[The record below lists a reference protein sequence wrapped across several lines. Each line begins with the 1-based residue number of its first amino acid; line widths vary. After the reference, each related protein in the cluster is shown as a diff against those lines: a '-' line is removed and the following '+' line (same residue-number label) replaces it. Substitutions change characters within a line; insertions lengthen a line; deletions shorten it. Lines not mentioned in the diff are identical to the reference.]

1 MSDKNTFVNNDLPK
15 DISHING
22 MYKNWFLDY
31 ASYVILERSVPLIE
45 DGLKPVQ
52 RRILH
57 SLKDLDDGRFHKV
70 ANVVGHTMKYHP
82 HGDASI
88 YDAMVQVGQ
97 KNLILDLQGNWGNT
111 LTGDSAAAA
120 RYIEVKLSKFALDV
134 VYNSKITQYTPSY
147 DGRGKEPVS
156 LPIKFPLLL
165 AQGVEGIAV
174 GLSTKVLPHNFI
186 ELIDASI
193 KVLKGVKPRIFP
205 DFPNGGMADFSN
217 YNDGKRGG
225 KVRVRA
231 KISVFDS
238 KTLKISELP
247 HGTTTVSLINS
258 ILKANDR
265 GKIRIKKIDDNTSEV
280 VEILVYLP
288 PGISPDKTI
297 DALYSFTDCEVSISP
312 LGCVIENNKPH
323 FMGVSEMLQ
332 VSTNHTLQLLKS
344 ELEINL
350 KELQEKWHFSSLEKI
365 FIENKIYR
373 DIEECETWEAVIKAI
388 DKGLKPFTSN
398 LLRKVTEDDIVKLTE
413 IKIKRISKFD
423 SLKADEEL
431 LKLDEQIATIT
442 HHLANLVEYAIDFF
456 KSIKKKYAEGRE
468 RKTEIKT
475 FDNIIAAKVVAKNQK
490 LYVNREEGFIGTS
503 MRKDEFVCD
512 CSDIDEIIVFRKD
525 GKVVVTK
532 VDKKTF
538 VGKDIIHA
546 AVFKKKDERT
556 TYNMIYLNG
565 LNKNSYMKR
574 FQITSSTRDKEY
586 DLTKNSKG
594 QILYFTANP
603 NGEAEK
609 VTVHLRALQKLKKLR
624 IDIDFSELAIKGKLS
639 MGNLVSKT
647 PIKRID
653 LKEEGVSTLSAR
665 KIWYDSTVNKL
676 NVEERG
682 RFLGD
687 FESDDKIIVVHKSGN
702 LQLLNFDLSRHF
714 NDDILLIEKWKPQQ
728 ALSAIYFDAIKK
740 CYYVKRF
747 LVADSDKAS
756 TIISDSK
763 GSFLE
768 IISSHPSPELKVSY
782 AKERGKDR
790 KEELISLVDFIAVKG
805 VKAQGNKLSSNKI
818 NKLELIESVI
828 EEETFDEKELIDED
842 KITKD
847 DSKKS
852 TTKVDIKNE
861 SINPESKIIIDEDST
876 DNQFKL
882 EL

>member
-1 MSDKNTFVNNDLPK
+1 MSVEDTSLENNDLPK

-97 KNLILDLQGNWGNT
+97 KNLLLDLQGNWGNT

-134 VYNSKITQYTPSY
+134 VYNSKITDFSPSY
-147 DGRGKEPVS
+147 DGRGKEPLA
-156 LPIKFPLLL
+156 LPVKFPLLL

-174 GLSTKVLPHNFI
+174 GLSTKILPHNFI
-186 ELIDASI
+186 ELIDGSI
-193 KVLKGVKPRIFP
+193 KILKGVKPKIYP

-231 KISVFDS
+231 KISVYDS
-238 KTLKISELP
+238 KTLKISEIP

-258 ILKANDR
+258 ILKANDK
-265 GKIRIKKIDDNTSEV
+265 GKIKIKKIDDNTSEG

-288 PGISPDKTI
+288 AGISPDKTI
-297 DALYSFTDCEVSISP
+297 DALYSFTDCEVTISP
-312 LGCVIENNKPH
+312 LGCVIENNKPR
-323 FMGVSEMLQ
+323 FMGVSEMLL
-332 VSTNHTLQLLKS
+332 VSTNNTLDLLRK
-344 ELEINL
+344 ELEVNL

-365 FIENKIYR
+365 FIENRIYR
-373 DIEECETWEAVIKAI
+373 DIEECETWESVIQTI
-388 DKGLKPFTSN
+388 DVGLKPFTKK
-398 LLRKVTEDDIVKLTE
+398 LLREVTEDDIVRLTE

-423 SLKADEEL
+423 AFKADKDILNLE
-431 LKLDEQIATIT
+431 DQISAIKDK
-442 HHLANLVEYAIDFF
+442 LANLVDYAIEFF
-456 KSIKKKYAEGRE
+456 KNIKKKYGENRG

-503 MRKDEFVCD
+503 MRKDEFLCD

-538 VGKDIIHA
+538 VGKNIIHA

-556 TYNMIYLNG
+556 TYNLIYTNG
-565 LNKNSYMKR
+565 VNKNSYMKR

-594 QILYFTANP
+594 EIIYFTANP

-609 VTVHLRALQKLKKLR
+609 VTVHLRALQRLKKLK

-639 MGNLVSKT
+639 MGNLVCKS
-647 PIKRID
+647 PIKKIELR
-653 LKEEGVSTLSAR
+653 EEGVSTLSAR
-665 KIWYDSTVNKL
+665 KIWFDDVVNKL
-676 NVEERG
+676 NVDSRG
-682 RFLGD
+682 KFLGD
-687 FESDDKIIVVHKSGN
+687 FESNDKILVVHKSGIM
-702 LQLLNFDLSRHF
+702 QLLNFDLSSHF
-714 NDDILLIEKWKPQQ
+714 NEDILLIEKCNPQQ
-728 ALSAIYFDAIKK
+728 PLTAVYFDGQKE
-740 CYYVKRF
+740 CYFIKRF
-747 LVADSDKAS
+747 LAIDSDKAI
-756 TIISDSK
+756 TIISSSK
-763 GSFLE
+763 GSYLE
-768 IISSHPSPELKVSY
+768 IISSHPSPAIHVSFV
-782 AKERGKDR
+782 KERGKDR
-790 KEELISLVDFIAVKG
+790 KEESINAVEFIAVKG
-805 VKAQGNKLSSNKI
+805 DKAQGNKLSSKKI
-818 NKLELIESVI
+818 QKIELIEPEI
-828 EEETFDEKELIDED
+828 EEDETVIAEEVTSHSDEPKADANDDELKAE
-842 KITKD
+842 KTD
-847 DSKKS
+847 D
-852 TTKVDIKNE
+852 D
-861 SINPESKIIIDEDST
+861 SKIIIDEDST

>member
-1 MSDKNTFVNNDLPK
+1 MSKEPSTNNSDLPK
-15 DISHING
+15 DVSHING

-88 YDAMVQVGQ
+88 YDAMVQIGQ
-97 KNLILDLQGNWGNT
+97 KDLLLDLQGNWGNN

-134 VYNSKITQYTPSY
+134 VYNSKITDYSPTY
-147 DGRGKEPVS
+147 DGRGQEPIN

-174 GLSTKVLPHNFI
+174 GLSTKVLPHNFV

-193 KVLKGVKPRIFP
+193 KVLKGVKPKIYP

-231 KISVFDS
+231 RISVEDS
-238 KTLKISELP
+238 KTLKISEIP

-258 ILKANDR
+258 ILKANDK
-265 GKIRIKKIDDNTSEV
+265 GKIRIKKIDDNTSEG

-288 PGISPDKTI
+288 PGVSPDKTI

-312 LGCVIENNKPH
+312 LGCVIENNKPR

-332 VSTNHTLQLLKS
+332 VSTHHTLDLLKK

-350 KELQEKWHFSSLEKI
+350 NELQEKWHFSSLEKI
-365 FIENKIYR
+365 FIEKRIYR
-373 DIEECETWEAVIKAI
+373 DIEECETWEAVIEAI
-388 DKGLKPFTSN
+388 DKGLKPYTAH
-398 LLRKVTEDDIVKLTE
+398 LLREVTSEDIVRLTE

-423 SLKADEEL
+423 SIKADQDIV
-431 LKLDEQIATIT
+431 KLEEQIENVK
-442 HHLANLVEYAIDFF
+442 HHLANLTEYAIEFF
-456 KSIKKKYAEGRE
+456 KEIKKKYGDDRK

-475 FDNIIAAKVVAKNQK
+475 FDTIVASKVVAKNQK

-503 MRKDEFVCD
+503 LRKDEFVCD
-512 CSDIDEIIVFRKD
+512 CSDIDEIIVFRED

-532 VDKKTF
+532 IDKKTF
-538 VGKDIIHA
+538 VGKHILHV

-556 TYNMIYLNG
+556 TYNMIYTNG
-565 LNKNSYMKR
+565 INKNSYVKR

-586 DLTKNSKG
+586 DLVKGSKG
-594 QILYFTANP
+594 KVLYFTANP

-609 VTVHLRALQKLKKLR
+609 VSVHLRALQRLKKLK
-624 IDIDFSELAIKGKLS
+624 IEVDFADLAIKGKLS
-639 MGNLVSKT
+639 LGNLVCKT
-647 PIKRID
+647 PIKKIEK
-653 LKEEGVSTLSAR
+653 KEEGVSTLSAR
-665 KIWYDSTVNKL
+665 KIWFDTLVNKL

-682 RFLGD
+682 QFLGD
-687 FESDDKIIVVHKSGN
+687 FESNDKILVVYKSGI
-702 LQLLNFDLSRHF
+702 LQLINFDLNRHF
-714 NDDILLIEKWKPQQ
+714 NEDILLIEKWNPKQP
-728 ALSAIYFDAIKK
+728 LSAVYFDAQKEA
-740 CYYVKRF
+740 YFVKRF
-747 LVADSDKAS
+747 MVENSEKS
-756 TIISDSK
+756 MSIISSNK

-768 IISSHPSPELKVSY
+768 IISSHSSPELKVSY
-782 AKERGKDR
+782 VKERGKDR
-790 KEELISLVDFIAVKG
+790 KVEQINLTSFIAIKG
-805 VKAQGNKLSSNKI
+805 QKAQGNKLSTK
-818 NKLELIESVI
+818 KVQQLELLEHSINQENNLSDESSQTMSKI
-828 EEETFDEKELIDED
+828 DKESNSASDSPSQSNASDD
-842 KITKD
+842 KI
-847 DSKKS
+847 
-852 TTKVDIKNE
+852 V
-861 SINPESKIIIDEDST
+861 IDEDST

>member
-1 MSDKNTFVNNDLPK
+1 MSNNNSSEEKELPR

-88 YDAMVQVGQ
+88 YDAMVQIGQ
-97 KNLILDLQGNWGNT
+97 KDLLLDLQGNWGNN

-147 DGRGKEPVS
+147 DGRSKEPLS

-174 GLSTKVLPHNFI
+174 GLSTKILPHNFV

-193 KVLKGVKPRIFP
+193 KVLKGIKPKIYP

-231 KISVFDS
+231 RISVVDS
-238 KTLKISELP
+238 KTLKISEIP

-258 ILKANDR
+258 ILRANDK
-265 GKIRIKKIDDNTSEV
+265 GKIRIKKIDDNTSEG
-280 VEILVYLP
+280 VEILIYLP
-288 PGISPDKTI
+288 AGISPDKTI

-312 LGCVIENNKPH
+312 LGCIIENNKPR
-323 FMGVSEMLQ
+323 FMGVSDMLQ
-332 VSTNHTLQLLKS
+332 VSTHNTLELLKR

-350 KELQEKWHFSSLEKI
+350 KELQEKWHFASLEKL
-365 FIENKIYR
+365 FIKNRIYR
-373 DIEECETWEAVIKAI
+373 DIEQCETWDSVIKAI
-388 DKGLKPFTSN
+388 DDGLKPFTSQ
-398 LLRKVTEDDIVKLTE
+398 LLREVTRDDIVRLTE

-423 SLKADEEL
+423 CAKADNDIE
-431 LKLDEQIATIT
+431 KLEEQIEKINY
-442 HHLANLVEYAIDFF
+442 HLSNLVEYAINFLKD
-456 KSIKKKYAEGRE
+456 IKKKYGNE
-468 RKTEIKT
+468 RQRRTEIKT
-475 FDNIIAAKVVAKNQK
+475 FDNIVASKVVAKNQK

-503 MRKDEFVCD
+503 LRKDEYVCD

-532 VDKKTF
+532 IDKKTF
-538 VGKDIIHA
+538 VGKNIIHV

-556 TYNMIYLNG
+556 TYNMIYTNG
-565 LNKNSYMKR
+565 LNNYSYIKR

-586 DLTKNSKG
+586 DLVKGSKG
-594 QILYFTANP
+594 KIVYFTSNP

-609 VTVHLRALQKLKKLR
+609 VTVYLRALQRLKKLK
-624 IDIDFSELAIKGKLS
+624 IDVDFSEIAIKGKLS
-639 MGNLVSKT
+639 LGNIVSKT
-647 PIKRID
+647 SIKKIEI
-653 LKEEGVSTLSAR
+653 KEEGVSTLSAR
-665 KIWYDSTVNKL
+665 KIWFDKVVNKL
-676 NVEERG
+676 NVEARG
-682 RFLGD
+682 EFLGD
-687 FESDDKIIVVHKSGN
+687 FESDDKILVVYKSGT
-702 LQLLNFDLSRHF
+702 LQLINFDLNRHF
-714 NDDILLIEKWKPQQ
+714 NEDIILIEKWKPT
-728 ALSAIYFDAIKK
+728 APLSVVYFDTRKNTHF
-740 CYYVKRF
+740 VKRF
-747 LVADSDKAS
+747 VVVNTEKTS
-756 TIISDSK
+756 TIVSDAK
-763 GSFLE
+763 GSY
-768 IISSHPSPELKVSY
+768 IDCISSHPNPEIKVSFF
-782 AKERGKDR
+782 KERGKDR
-790 KEELISLVDFIAVKG
+790 KVENINLLSFIAVKG
-805 VKAQGNKLSSNKI
+805 QKAQGNKLSSKKI
-818 NKLELIESVI
+818 QQIELIETEIITPLTQDQPKEITEKVDVEKNKTHELPSTSDSKIVI
-828 EEETFDEKELIDED
+828 EEN
-842 KITKD
+842 
-847 DSKKS
+847 S
-852 TTKVDIKNE
+852 TN
-861 SINPESKIIIDEDST
+861 
-876 DNQFKL
+876 NQIKL
-882 EL
+882 EI

>member
-1 MSDKNTFVNNDLPK
+1 MSVEDTSLENNDLPK

-97 KNLILDLQGNWGNT
+97 KNLLLDLQGNWGNT

-134 VYNSKITQYTPSY
+134 VYNSKITDFSPSY
-147 DGRGKEPVS
+147 DGRGKEPLA
-156 LPIKFPLLL
+156 LPVKFPLLL

-174 GLSTKVLPHNFI
+174 GLSTKILPHNFI
-186 ELIDASI
+186 ELIDGSI
-193 KVLKGVKPRIFP
+193 KILKGVKPKIYP

-231 KISVFDS
+231 KISVYDS
-238 KTLKISELP
+238 KTLKISEIP

-258 ILKANDR
+258 ILKANDK
-265 GKIRIKKIDDNTSEV
+265 GKIKIKKIDDNTSEG

-288 PGISPDKTI
+288 AGISPDKTI
-297 DALYSFTDCEVSISP
+297 DALYSFTDCEVTISP
-312 LGCVIENNKPH
+312 LGCVIENNKPR

-332 VSTNHTLQLLKS
+332 VSTNNTLDLLRK
-344 ELEINL
+344 ELEFYL

-365 FIENKIYR
+365 FIENRIYR
-373 DIEECETWEAVIKAI
+373 EIEECETWESVIQTI
-388 DKGLKPFTSN
+388 DVGLKPFTKK
-398 LLRKVTEDDIVKLTE
+398 LLRDVTEDDIVRLTE

-423 SLKADEEL
+423 AFKADKDILNLE
-431 LKLDEQIATIT
+431 EQISGIKDK
-442 HHLANLVEYAIDFF
+442 LANLVDYAIEFF
-456 KSIKKKYAEGRE
+456 KNIKKKYGKSRG
-468 RKTEIKT
+468 RKTEIRT

-503 MRKDEFVCD
+503 MRKDEFLCD

-525 GKVVVTK
+525 GKVIVTK

-538 VGKDIIHA
+538 VGKNIIHA

-556 TYNMIYLNG
+556 TYNLIYTNG
-565 LNKNSYMKR
+565 VNKNSYMKR

-586 DLTKNSKG
+586 DLIKNSKG
-594 QILYFTANP
+594 EIIYFTANP

-609 VTVHLRALQKLKKLR
+609 VTVHLRALQRLNKLK
-624 IDIDFSELAIKGKLS
+624 INIDFSELAIKGKLS
-639 MGNLVSKT
+639 MGNLVCKT
-647 PIKRID
+647 PIKKIELR
-653 LKEEGVSTLSAR
+653 EEGVSTLSAR
-665 KIWYDSTVNKL
+665 KIWFDNVVNKL
-676 NVEERG
+676 NVDGRG
-682 RFLGD
+682 KLLGD
-687 FESDDKIIVVHKSGN
+687 FESNDKILVVHKSGIM
-702 LQLLNFDLSRHF
+702 QLLNFDLSRHF
-714 NDDILLIEKWKPQQ
+714 NEDILLIEKWKPQLPLT
-728 ALSAIYFDAIKK
+728 AVYFNGQKE
-740 CYYVKRF
+740 YYFIKRF
-747 LVADSDKAS
+747 LPVDSDKAI
-756 TIISDSK
+756 TIISSSK
-763 GSFLE
+763 GSYLE
-768 IISSHPSPELKVSY
+768 IISSHPSPEIHLSFV
-782 AKERGKDR
+782 KERGKDR
-790 KEELISLVDFIAVKG
+790 KEENINAVDFIAIKG
-805 VKAQGNKLSSNKI
+805 DRAKGNKLSSKKI
-818 NKLELIESVI
+818 KKIELIESEIV
-828 EEETFDEKELIDED
+828 EDETDITEVVTSSSDEPKADINYD
-842 KITKD
+842 KLKAE
-847 DSKKS
+847 KS
-852 TTKVDIKNE
+852 NDN
-861 SINPESKIIIDEDST
+861 SKIIIDEDST

>member
-1 MSDKNTFVNNDLPK
+1 MSKEPSTNNSDLPK
-15 DISHING
+15 DVSHING

-88 YDAMVQVGQ
+88 YDAMVQIGQ
-97 KNLILDLQGNWGNT
+97 KDLLLDLQGNWGNN

-134 VYNSKITQYTPSY
+134 VYNSKITDYSPTY
-147 DGRGKEPVS
+147 DGRGQEPIN

-174 GLSTKVLPHNFI
+174 GLSTKVLPHNFV

-193 KVLKGVKPRIFP
+193 KVLKGVKPKIYP

-231 KISVFDS
+231 RISVEDS
-238 KTLKISELP
+238 KTLKISEIP

-258 ILKANDR
+258 ILKANDK
-265 GKIRIKKIDDNTSEV
+265 GKIRIKKIDDNTSEG

-288 PGISPDKTI
+288 PGVSPDKTI

-312 LGCVIENNKPH
+312 LGCVIENNKPR

-332 VSTNHTLQLLKS
+332 VSTHHTLDLLKK

-350 KELQEKWHFSSLEKI
+350 NELQEKWHFSSLEKI
-365 FIENKIYR
+365 FIEKRIYR

-388 DKGLKPFTSN
+388 DKGLKPYTAH
-398 LLRKVTEDDIVKLTE
+398 LLREVTSEDIVRLTE

-423 SLKADEEL
+423 SIKADQDIV
-431 LKLDEQIATIT
+431 KLEEQIENVK
-442 HHLANLVEYAIDFF
+442 HHLANLTEYAIEFF
-456 KSIKKKYAEGRE
+456 KEIKKKYGDDRK

-475 FDNIIAAKVVAKNQK
+475 FDTIVASKVVAKNQK

-503 MRKDEFVCD
+503 LRKDEFVCD
-512 CSDIDEIIVFRKD
+512 CSDIDEIIVFRED

-532 VDKKTF
+532 IDKKTF
-538 VGKDIIHA
+538 VGKHILHV

-556 TYNMIYLNG
+556 TYNMIYTNG
-565 LNKNSYMKR
+565 INKNSYVKR

-586 DLTKNSKG
+586 DLVKGSKG
-594 QILYFTANP
+594 KVLYFTANP

-609 VTVHLRALQKLKKLR
+609 VSVHLRALQRLKKLK
-624 IDIDFSELAIKGKLS
+624 IEVDFADLAIKGKLS
-639 MGNLVSKT
+639 LGNLVCKT
-647 PIKRID
+647 PIKKIEK
-653 LKEEGVSTLSAR
+653 KEEGVSTLSAR
-665 KIWYDSTVNKL
+665 KIWFDTLVNKL

-682 RFLGD
+682 QFLGD
-687 FESDDKIIVVHKSGN
+687 FESNDKILVVYKSGI
-702 LQLLNFDLSRHF
+702 LQLINFDLNRHF
-714 NDDILLIEKWKPQQ
+714 NEDILLIEKWNPKQP
-728 ALSAIYFDAIKK
+728 LSAVYFDAQKEA
-740 CYYVKRF
+740 YFVKRF
-747 LVADSDKAS
+747 MVENSEKS
-756 TIISDSK
+756 MSIISSNK

-768 IISSHPSPELKVSY
+768 IISSHSSPELKVSY
-782 AKERGKDR
+782 VKERGKDR
-790 KEELISLVDFIAVKG
+790 KVEQINLTSFIAIKG
-805 VKAQGNKLSSNKI
+805 QKAQGNKLSTK
-818 NKLELIESVI
+818 KVQQLELLEHSINQENNLSDESSQTMSKI
-828 EEETFDEKELIDED
+828 DKESNSASDSPSQSNASDD
-842 KITKD
+842 KI
-847 DSKKS
+847 
-852 TTKVDIKNE
+852 V
-861 SINPESKIIIDEDST
+861 IDEDST

>member
-1 MSDKNTFVNNDLPK
+1 MSVEDTSLENNDLPK

-97 KNLILDLQGNWGNT
+97 KNLLLDLQGNWGNT

-134 VYNSKITQYTPSY
+134 VYNSKITDFSPSY
-147 DGRGKEPVS
+147 DGRGKEPLA
-156 LPIKFPLLL
+156 LPVKFPLLL

-174 GLSTKVLPHNFI
+174 GLSTKILPHNFI
-186 ELIDASI
+186 ELIDGSI
-193 KVLKGVKPRIFP
+193 KILKGVKPKIYP

-231 KISVFDS
+231 KISVYDS
-238 KTLKISELP
+238 KTLKISEIP

-258 ILKANDR
+258 ILKANDK
-265 GKIRIKKIDDNTSEV
+265 GKIKIKKIDDNTSEG

-288 PGISPDKTI
+288 AGISPDKTI
-297 DALYSFTDCEVSISP
+297 DALYSFTDCEVTISP
-312 LGCVIENNKPH
+312 LGCVIENNKPR
-323 FMGVSEMLQ
+323 FMGVSEMLL
-332 VSTNHTLQLLKS
+332 VSTNNTLDLLRK
-344 ELEINL
+344 ELEVNL

-365 FIENKIYR
+365 FIENRIYR
-373 DIEECETWEAVIKAI
+373 DIEECETWESVIQTI
-388 DKGLKPFTSN
+388 DVGLKPFTKK
-398 LLRKVTEDDIVKLTE
+398 LLREVTEDDIVRLTE

-423 SLKADEEL
+423 AFKADKDILNLE
-431 LKLDEQIATIT
+431 DQISAIKDK
-442 HHLANLVEYAIDFF
+442 LANLVDYAIEFF
-456 KSIKKKYAEGRE
+456 KNIKKKYGENRG

-503 MRKDEFVCD
+503 MRKDEFLCD

-538 VGKDIIHA
+538 VGKNIIHA

-556 TYNMIYLNG
+556 TYNLIYTNG
-565 LNKNSYMKR
+565 VNKNSYMKR

-594 QILYFTANP
+594 EIIYFTANP

-609 VTVHLRALQKLKKLR
+609 VTVHLRALQRLKKLK

-639 MGNLVSKT
+639 MGNLVCKS
-647 PIKRID
+647 PIKKIELR
-653 LKEEGVSTLSAR
+653 EEGVSTLSAR
-665 KIWYDSTVNKL
+665 KIWFDDVVNKL
-676 NVEERG
+676 NVDSRG
-682 RFLGD
+682 KFLGD
-687 FESDDKIIVVHKSGN
+687 FESNDKILVVHKSGIM
-702 LQLLNFDLSRHF
+702 QLLNFDLSRHF
-714 NDDILLIEKWKPQQ
+714 NEDILLIEKWNPQQ
-728 ALSAIYFDAIKK
+728 PLTAVYFDGQKE
-740 CYYVKRF
+740 CYFIKRF
-747 LVADSDKAS
+747 LAIDSDKAI
-756 TIISDSK
+756 TIISSSK
-763 GSFLE
+763 GSYLE
-768 IISSHPSPELKVSY
+768 IISSHPSPAIHVSFV
-782 AKERGKDR
+782 KERGKDR
-790 KEELISLVDFIAVKG
+790 KEESINAVEFIAVKG
-805 VKAQGNKLSSNKI
+805 DKAQGNKLSSKKI
-818 NKLELIESVI
+818 QKIELIEPEI
-828 EEETFDEKELIDED
+828 EEDETVIAEEVTSHLDEPKADTNDD
-842 KITKD
+842 KLKAEKTD
-847 DSKKS
+847 D
-852 TTKVDIKNE
+852 D
-861 SINPESKIIIDEDST
+861 SKIIIDEDST

>member
-1 MSDKNTFVNNDLPK
+1 MSNNNSSEEKELPR

-88 YDAMVQVGQ
+88 YDAMVQIGQ
-97 KNLILDLQGNWGNT
+97 KDLLLDLQGNWGNN

-147 DGRGKEPVS
+147 DGRSKEPLS

-174 GLSTKVLPHNFI
+174 GLSTKVLPHNFV

-193 KVLKGVKPRIFP
+193 KVLKGVKPKIYP

-231 KISVFDS
+231 RISVVDS
-238 KTLKISELP
+238 KTLKICEIP

-258 ILKANDR
+258 ILRANEK
-265 GKIRIKKIDDNTSEV
+265 GKIRIKKIDDNTSEG
-280 VEILVYLP
+280 VEILIYLP
-288 PGISPDKTI
+288 AGISPDKTI

-312 LGCVIENNKPH
+312 LGCVIENNKPR
-323 FMGVSEMLQ
+323 FMGVSDMLQ
-332 VSTNHTLQLLKS
+332 VSTHHTLELLKR

-350 KELQEKWHFSSLEKI
+350 KELQEKWHFASLEKL
-365 FIENKIYR
+365 FIENRIYR
-373 DIEECETWEAVIKAI
+373 DIEQCETWDSVIKAI
-388 DKGLKPFTSN
+388 DDGLKPFTSQ
-398 LLRKVTEDDIVKLTE
+398 LLREVTRDDIVRLTE

-423 SLKADEEL
+423 SAKADNDIQ
-431 LKLDEQIATIT
+431 KLEQQIEKINYN
-442 HHLANLVEYAIDFF
+442 LSNLVEYAINFF
-456 KSIKKKYAEGRE
+456 KDIKKKYGNE
-468 RKTEIKT
+468 RQRRTEIKT
-475 FDNIIAAKVVAKNQK
+475 FDNIVASKVVAKNQK

-503 MRKDEFVCD
+503 LRKDEYVCD

-532 VDKKTF
+532 IDKKTF
-538 VGKDIIHA
+538 VGKNIIHV

-556 TYNMIYLNG
+556 TYNMIYTNG
-565 LNKNSYMKR
+565 LNNYSYIKR

-586 DLTKNSKG
+586 DLVKGSKG
-594 QILYFTANP
+594 KVVYFTSNP

-609 VTVHLRALQKLKKLR
+609 VTVYLRALQRLKKLK
-624 IDIDFSELAIKGKLS
+624 IDVDFSEIAIKGKLS
-639 MGNLVSKT
+639 LGNIVSKT
-647 PIKRID
+647 PIKKIEI
-653 LKEEGVSTLSAR
+653 KEEGVSTLSAR
-665 KIWYDSTVNKL
+665 KIWFDKVINKL
-676 NVEERG
+676 NVEARG
-682 RFLGD
+682 EFLGD
-687 FESDDKIIVVHKSGN
+687 FESDDKILVVYKSGT
-702 LQLLNFDLSRHF
+702 LQLINFDLNRHF
-714 NDDILLIEKWKPQQ
+714 NEDIILIEKWKPTVP
-728 ALSAIYFDAIKK
+728 LSLVYFDAAKNTHF
-740 CYYVKRF
+740 VKRF
-747 LVADSDKAS
+747 VVVNTEKTS
-756 TIISDSK
+756 TIVSDAK
-763 GSFLE
+763 GSY
-768 IISSHPSPELKVSY
+768 IDCISSHPNPEIKVSFF
-782 AKERGKDR
+782 KERGKER
-790 KEELISLVDFIAVKG
+790 KIENINLSSFIAVKG
-805 VKAQGNKLSSNKI
+805 QQAQGNKLSSKKI
-818 NKLELIESVI
+818 QQIELIETETITSVTQDQPKEITQKVEVEKNKTQDLPSTSDSKIVI
-828 EEETFDEKELIDED
+828 EEN
-842 KITKD
+842 
-847 DSKKS
+847 S
-852 TTKVDIKNE
+852 TN
-861 SINPESKIIIDEDST
+861 
-876 DNQFKL
+876 NQIKL
-882 EL
+882 EI

>member
-1 MSDKNTFVNNDLPK
+1 MENSTEHNDLPQ
-15 DISHING
+15 DISHVNG

-57 SLKDLDDGRFHKV
+57 ALKDLDDGRFHKV
-70 ANVVGHTMKYHP
+70 ANVVGHSMKYHP

-88 YDAMVQVGQ
+88 YDAMVQIGQ
-97 KNLILDLQGNWGNT
+97 KDILLDLQGNWGNT

-120 RYIEVKLSKFALDV
+120 RYIEVKLSKFALEV
-134 VYNSKITQYTPSY
+134 VYNAKITEFTPSY
-147 DGRGKEPVS
+147 DGRGKEPVA
-156 LPIKFPLLL
+156 LPVKFPLLL

-174 GLSTKVLPHNFI
+174 GLSTKILPHNFN

-193 KVLKGVKPRIFP
+193 KILKGSKPKIYP
-205 DFPNGGMADFSN
+205 DFPNGGQADFSN

-231 KISVFDS
+231 RISVLDS

-258 ILKANDR
+258 ILKANDK
-265 GKIRIKKIDDNTSEV
+265 GKIKIKKIDDNTSEG

-297 DALYSFTDCEVSISP
+297 DALYSFTDCELAISP
-312 LGCVIENNKPH
+312 LGCVIDSDTPR

-332 VSTNHTLQLLKS
+332 VSTQNTLELLKK

-365 FIENKIYR
+365 FIENRIYR
-373 DIEECETWEAVIKAI
+373 DIEECETWEAVIQAI
-388 DKGLKPFTSN
+388 DKGLKPFTKH
-398 LLRKVTEDDIVKLTE
+398 LLREVTQDDIVRLTE
-413 IKIKRISKFD
+413 IKIKRVSKFD
-423 SLKADEEL
+423 SFKADEDI
-431 LKLDEQIATIT
+431 LKLEEQIAVIKN
-442 HHLANLVEYAIDFF
+442 HLANLVDYAVDYF
-456 KSIKKKYAEGRE
+456 KNLKKKYGEHRS
-468 RKTEIKT
+468 RRTEIKT

-490 LYVNREEGFIGTS
+490 LYVNKEEGFIGTS
-503 MRKDEFVCD
+503 MRKDEFVCN

-538 VGKDIIHA
+538 VGKNIIHV
-546 AVFKKKDERT
+546 AVFKKKDDRT
-556 TYNMIYLNG
+556 TYNMIYTNG
-565 LNKNSYMKR
+565 VTKNSYMKR
-574 FQITSSTRDKEY
+574 FHITSSTRDKEY
-586 DLTKNSKG
+586 DLTKNGKG
-594 QILYFTANP
+594 EVIYFTANP

-609 VTVHLRALQKLKKLR
+609 VTVFLRALQRLKKLK

-639 MGNLVSKT
+639 MGNLVCKT
-647 PIKRID
+647 PIKKIE

-665 KIWYDSTVNKL
+665 KIWFDDVINKL
-676 NVEERG
+676 NIEERG
-682 RFLGD
+682 KYLGE
-687 FESDDKIIVVHKSGN
+687 FEADDKILVVQKSGI
-702 LQLLNFDLSRHF
+702 LQLINFDLSRHF
-714 NDDILLIEKWKPQQ
+714 NDDILLIEKWQKERPLT
-728 ALSAIYFDAIKK
+728 AVYFDNAKD

-747 LVADSDKAS
+747 LAVNNNKATS
-756 TIISDSK
+756 IISDSK

-768 IISSHPSPELKVSY
+768 IITSHPAPELDISFV
-782 AKERGKDR
+782 KERGKER
-790 KEELISLVDFIAVKG
+790 KEEKIILNDFIAIKG
-805 VKAQGNKLSSNKI
+805 EKAQGNKLSSKKVH
-818 NKLELIESVI
+818 KLTLKEKVI
-828 EEETFDEKELIDED
+828 EQEEVVVDEVSSSELPDE
-842 KITKD
+842 
-847 DSKKS
+847 
-852 TTKVDIKNE
+852 KNE
-861 SINPESKIIIDEDST
+861 SETTENKKDSETKIIIDEDST